1 MFVLR
6 QSIWKYDLKY
16 ILLQKGDT
24 FMKKKEQKNFFVKM
38 VEDKKAIIK
47 GIREG
52 VPTKVIEQERDVK
65 FATPV

>member
-1 MFVLR
+1 M
-6 QSIWKYDLKY
+6 KY
-16 ILLQKGDT
+16 ILLQKGDA